1 MAFDGHQL
9 LLQGSIV
16 RCVVAESFN
25 PYREWLNLDD
35 HHPNHYALLGLD
47 EFEDDGRRIASAAD
61 LRFAQVRRIRP
72 GQRAVHWQ
80 QLLDEIAAVKACLTD
95 ASRKAKYDTSLR
107 MQIGARQPVA
117 GHLETETASST
128 TSESEWAWPPG
139 MGPSARS
146 TGSDAPVAKPVSGS
160 PKQLAAEFLGV
171 PAKAVEQKLEL
182 HAPSS
187 AATMAEKPLARGAPR
202 SKPPASAKPAG
213 FAVPDSLAPAANVE
227 SELPPAAAAK
237 VNSSEVPDF
246 SEETGSSFNRT
257 IAVLGGV
264 TAAILLVLVVALFV
278 QGRNVDESGSSE
290 IALEQSSEAISP
302 DSRAPLA
309 NQEVVSGDNV
319 AALAVDE
326 GSRPDEEPPPATLP
340 PATDVDP
347 VEEAQPVQ
355 ESVPGENVAKV
366 DMEPDEDGS
375 DSVKT
380 EPATRPVVEPAPDLE
395 SAAMTKEPPV
405 VEQQARGSAD
415 TTRFREA
422 LAELQSALADRNL
435 EQAEKD
441 LKRARTLAA
450 SPEEKDTVAGWES
463 LHSHVTQFW
472 GSVRAGLI
480 QLAALDELKI
490 GSTIFIVVE
499 SSPEKLTIRLLG
511 RNRSYKVIEELPI
524 GIARLL
530 AEKIQDPNSADYKVQ
545 LGSFLAIDAKGDR
558 DEARD
563 LLGEAA
569 RGGADS
575 QGLLSLLDSLKAE

>member
-1 MAFDGHQL
+1 MRGHDL
-9 LLQGSIV
+9 LLQGSTV
-16 RCVVAESFN
+16 RCSVAESFN
-25 PYREWLNLDD
+25 PYREWLNLED

-47 EFEDDGRRIASAAD
+47 VFEDDGRRIASAAD
-61 LRFAQVRRIRP
+61 LRLAQVRRIRP
-72 GQRAVHWQ
+72 GAHAIHWQ
-80 QLLDEIAAVKACLTD
+80 QLLDEIAAAKARLTD
-95 ASRKAKYDTSLR
+95 ASRKAEYDTSLR
-107 MQIGARQPVA
+107 MQIGPRPVAA

-128 TSESEWAWPPG
+128 TSESQWPWPPG

-146 TGSDAPVAKPVSGS
+146 IDSGVPVAKPVSGS

-171 PAKAVEQKLEL
+171 PAKAVEQKLES

-187 AATMAEKPLARGAPR
+187 AATTAKKPLVRGAAR
-202 SKPPASAKPAG
+202 SKPPASAKLAG
-213 FAVPDSLAPAANVE
+213 FAVPDSLVPAANVE

-237 VNSSEVPDF
+237 VNSSEVLGF
-246 SEETGSSFNRT
+246 AEETGSSFNRT
-257 IAVLGGV
+257 IAILGGV
-264 TAAILLVLVVALFV
+264 TAAILLVLLVALFV

-290 IALEQSSEAISP
+290 IALEQRPEAISP

-326 GSRPDEEPPPATLP
+326 GSRPGEEPPRATLL

-355 ESVPGENVAKV
+355 KSVPGENVAELE
-366 DMEPDEDGS
+366 MEPDEDGS
-375 DSVKT
+375 DSKM
-380 EPATRPVVEPAPDLE
+380 ESATRPVVEPAPDLE
-395 SAAMTKEPPV
+395 SVAMTKEPPV
-405 VEQQARGSAD
+405 VEQQTVAPAD
-415 TTRFREA
+415 STRFRKA
-422 LAELQSALADRNL
+422 LAELQSALAERNL

-450 SPEEKDTVAGWES
+450 SPEEKDTVARWES
-463 LHSHVTQFW
+463 LHSDVTQFW

-511 RNRSYKVIEELPI
+511 RNRSYKVIEELPV
-524 GIARLL
+524 GVARLL

-558 DEARD
+558 DEARA
-563 LLGEAA
+563 LLEEVASSGT
-569 RGGADS
+569 DS
-575 QGLLSLLDSLKAE
+575 QGLLLLLDSLKAE